1 MFNQSGKNLY
11 YAIQQYTTIVENKK
25 SGVRELNL
33 LDYFKEKFGCALRKY
48 IFVVYAIF
56 DLLLGELSIK

>member
-1 MFNQSGKNLY
+1 MQNYS
-11 YAIQQYTTIVENKK
+11 TTIVENKK
-25 SGVRELNL
+25 SGVRDLNL